1 MDANAEV
8 AQLVEQWIEN
18 PCVGGSSPPLGT
30 TFANSESVSFINLG
44 LADFCFDSGFDSN
57 WDQNGAKS
65 YQSVFRSVLSGVLDK
80 FTKLYP
86 LSATADFFLQDEDSP

>member
-1 MDANAEV
+1 
-8 AQLVEQWIEN
+8 
-18 PCVGGSSPPLGT
+18 
-30 TFANSESVSFINLG
+30 LG

-80 FTKLYP
+80 FTKLDP